1 MSQKLI
7 VMARQTPPDHD
18 YAFSMFAVRPE
29 SQGKGVGGGVMRQL
43 FAERLQPLAATGAT
57 VRVSL
62 MSQMERNL
70 SLYLRQG
77 FVVIDDERLTSEE
90 D

>member
-1 MSQKLI
+1 
-7 VMARQTPPDHD
+7 
-18 YAFSMFAVRPE
+18 
-29 SQGKGVGGGVMRQL
+29 MRQL
-43 FAERLQPLAATGAT
+43 FAERLEPLAATGAT

-90 D
+90 DETMDIPNWVMIKRVSVASGAAEVATPGASL